1 MASIHSLRN
10 VILLVAW
17 LLLHLG
23 SICTAAQ
30 PEPSI
35 GSVAAVPSPARQDWS
50 ALPRASVSPLGAFS
64 VRFGPGAQTVLPV
77 IGTSSAT
84 STAQSGMASMMSGL
98 QSQAAVM
105 HSMGAQIMPNET
117 GLEQNHI
124 NQNQFA
130 TINAEL
136 EGALNNM
143 QDA

>member
-1 MASIHSLRN
+1 
-10 VILLVAW
+10 
-17 LLLHLG
+17 
-23 SICTAAQ
+23 
-30 PEPSI
+30 
-35 GSVAAVPSPARQDWS
+35 
-50 ALPRASVSPLGAFS
+50 
-64 VRFGPGAQTVLPV
+64 VLPV
-77 IGTSSAT
+77 TGTSSAT